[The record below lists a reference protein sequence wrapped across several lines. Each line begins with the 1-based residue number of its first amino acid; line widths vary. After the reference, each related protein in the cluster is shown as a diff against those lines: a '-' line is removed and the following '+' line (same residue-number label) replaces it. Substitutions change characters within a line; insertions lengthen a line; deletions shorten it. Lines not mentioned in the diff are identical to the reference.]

1 MDKKLDAT
9 IIKYLLV
16 IFGLLLIYNYSE
28 TILHWM
34 GIMLDVLQPLI
45 IGGLIAYLLNIIVVR
60 LERSV
65 FRKIKAE
72 KPFAARL
79 ITVVSAV
86 FIIGF
91 VIYLIFKLI
100 VPQVLTILT
109 GLVQGLP
116 QLLSQIQTF
125 IEDSDMAEIFT
136 FFGDN
141 LVSDFN
147 NYSQRILSFATTSV
161 NQLLSSFMQVVGGAT
176 SALFSFVIAF
186 SFAMYVLFGKE
197 RLINQVST
205 LGKAFLSPKIY
216 HRIGTL
222 ASITHHNFS
231 GFVVGQTL
239 EAVILGTLCGIGML
253 IFRLPFA
260 LTIGTFIGFT
270 ALIPLFGAWAGA
282 GVGFLL
288 IASQDLSQAVFF
300 ITYIIVLQQLES
312 NLIYPRVVGNS
323 IGIPGI
329 WVLVAI
335 TVGAGVGGVAGMLLG
350 VPVFATIYQ
359 VIGILTQKKLQS
371 KKLAL
376 ED

>member
-79 ITVVSAV
+79 ISVVSAV

-116 QLLSQIQTF
+116 QLLSQIQRF

-335 TVGAGVGGVAGMLLG
+335 TIGAGVGGIAGMLLG

-359 VIGILTQKKLQS
+359 VVGILTQKKLQS